1 MEVVQWRDGRGRGGG
16 SVVGSGEGEDEDEK
30 SIVSLFGMLV
40 LYAR

>member
-1 MEVVQWRDGRGRGGG
+1 MKVVQRRDGRGRGGG
-16 SVVGSGEGEDEDEK
+16 SVVGSGEGEDEDVK